1 MLSTARM
8 SCAVMRILLPE
19 VRTLPSRTWAT
30 LRRLAISAMSIFS
43 SLKANED
50 VRAITF
56 RSGAFAS
63 RFRSSSAMPSDMY
76 S

>member
-1 MLSTARM
+1 
-8 SCAVMRILLPE
+8 MRSLLPD
-19 VRTLPSRTWAT
+19 VRTLPSSTWAT
-30 LRRLAISAMSIFS
+30 FSFFAISAMSMFS
-43 SLKANED
+43 PLKANED

-63 RFRSSSAMPSDMY
+63 RFSSSSAMPSDMY